1 MSSTENFTENLTAAE
16 RAMLIGELVAANQ
29 SVARIMTTEYP
40 PRSERPTPSVR
51 AAYDAGHRVGMA
63 WKSNKIT
70 TVKVTE
76 LRNRA
81 VAGDEFSAWLAG
93 YRDVID
99 YYNVNHTAADW
110 ERIATRYFQR

>member
-1 MSSTENFTENLTAAE
+1 MSSTENFTDNLTAAE
-16 RAMLIGELVAANQ
+16 RAMLIAELVAANRT
-29 SVARIMTTEYP
+29 VAQIMVSEYP
-40 PRSERPTPSVR
+40 PRSERPTASVR
-51 AAYDAGHRVGMA
+51 AAYDAGHRVGML
-63 WKSNKIT
+63 WKGNKIT
-70 TVKVTE
+70 TVRVTE

-110 ERIATRYFQR
+110 ERIATRYFRR